1 MARLLGF
8 LIGAGS
14 LVVGGLSRFTAIQLP
29 IDCRGGLFAVAGTVI
44 TVDMILMGGGA
55 LLLFLALVTGST
67 DDY

>member
-14 LVVGGLSRFTAIQLP
+14 LLIGALSRFTVIQLP
-29 IDCRGGLFAVAGTVI
+29 IDCRGALCAVAGTVI

>member
-14 LVVGGLSRFTAIQLP
+14 LLVGILSRFTAIQLP
-29 IDCRGGLFAVAGTVI
+29 IDCRGALVAVAGTVI

>member
-14 LVVGGLSRFTAIQLP
+14 LLVGVLSCFTAIQLP
-29 IDCRGGLFAVAGTVI
+29 IDCRGALFAVGGSVI
-44 TVDMILMGGGA
+44 TVDIVLMGGGA
-55 LLLFLALVTGST
+55 LLLFLAVVTGST

>member
-1 MARLLGF
+1 MARQLGF

-14 LVVGGLSRFTAIQLP
+14 LGVGALSRFTAIQLP
-29 IDCRGGLFAVAGTVI
+29 IDCRGALVAVAGTVI